1 MLSLL
6 FVIAGKIVALTAGLM
21 FFRYLSLPYRL
32 MMLQVFLGMMAEV
45 TGRYIVV
52 RYHAHNIWLF
62 NYYWLIELWVVG
74 LAGILLLR
82 NIALRRAFVGLLLI
96 PTVLW
101 IYCIYKNGNGIHP
114 SPALTAIG
122 TALVVIFI
130 TVLFHASFNMQK
142 LATQPVFWL
151 CLSVIVF
158 FSGNVPF
165 YSLFNYIYDT
175 DPELLK
181 KLFNITLVLNHI
193 RYPIVAF
200 SFYLLGRQQMAT
212 LNIRNHAGQ

>member
-6 FVIAGKIVALTAGLM
+6 FVIAGKIVALTTGLL

-32 MMLQVFLGMMAEV
+32 VMLQVFLGMMAEV
-45 TGRYIVV
+45 AGRYIVV

-62 NYYWLIELWVVG
+62 NYYWLVELWVVG
-74 LAGILLLR
+74 LAGILLLS

-96 PTVLW
+96 PTALW
-101 IYCIYKNGNGIHP
+101 IYCIYTGGNDMHP
-114 SPALTAIG
+114 SPAITAIG
-122 TALVVIFI
+122 TALVAIFI
-130 TVLFHASFNMQK
+130 TVLFHASFHTQK

-151 CLSVIVF
+151 CLSVIIF
-158 FSGNVPF
+158 FSGSIPF

-193 RYPIVAF
+193 RYPIVAY

-212 LNIRNHAGQ
+212 LNVRTNARQ